1 MLKSV
6 NKSDKRGCTVQYP
19 GSILRKYDVDLC
31 VIVSSEPFR
40 TVAYSVEQEQLL
52 DDAETENLLSDVR
65 CLLINFRSSDER
77 YFAAKLIKTV
87 SVQTLFSIAS
97 SYPFHEDDLDYVLR
111 QTIHMHYSSIFSNT
125 KVDFSNLFCMESF
138 WKKIG
143 KVILE
148 CLDTIDSHSL
158 NNYVDLEI

>member
-19 GSILRKYDVDLC
+19 GSILRKYDVALC

-87 SVQTLFSIAS
+87 SVQTHGKRRFYKLFINLEISV
-97 SYPFHEDDLDYVLR
+97 F
-111 QTIHMHYSSIFSNT
+111 TIKTIRKDAMV
-125 KVDFSNLFCMESF
+125 KLFC
-138 WKKIG
+138 
-143 KVILE
+143 V
-148 CLDTIDSHSL
+148 
-158 NNYVDLEI
+158 